1 MTSSSFDVAVAGG
14 GAIGMACAWRAAER
28 GLSTVVLDAGDAA
41 AWRVAAGMLAPV
53 TEAQFGEDA
62 LLELNLRGARGFGAF
77 CAELAEASGE
87 DPGLLETGTLA
98 VARDSDEAAVL
109 DRLLAF
115 RRALGLDVER
125 LRPSAARRLEP
136 ALAPTVRLALDVP
149 GDHSVDPRRMV
160 AALAVAFERAGGDAA
175 PTPASLSLAPDGLRL
190 DDGTVV
196 RAEQVLL
203 AHRRGADLAA
213 R

>member
-28 GLSTVVLDAGDAA
+28 GLSTVVLDAGDAG

-62 LLELNLRGARGFGAF
+62 LLELNLRGARGFADF

-115 RRALGLDVER
+115 RR
-125 LRPSAARRLEP
+125 
-136 ALAPTVRLALDVP
+136 
-149 GDHSVDPRRMV
+149 
-160 AALAVAFERAGGDAA
+160 
-175 PTPASLSLAPDGLRL
+175 
-190 DDGTVV
+190 
-196 RAEQVLL
+196 
-203 AHRRGADLAA
+203 
-213 R
+213 